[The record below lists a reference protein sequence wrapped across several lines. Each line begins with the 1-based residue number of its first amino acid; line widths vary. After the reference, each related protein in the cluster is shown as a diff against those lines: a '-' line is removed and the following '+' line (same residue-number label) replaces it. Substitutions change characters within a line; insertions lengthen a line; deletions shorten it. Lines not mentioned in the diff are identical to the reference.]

1 MDRTAVFEPVR
12 DLIADITDVEEI
24 TEDSSLYDELAI
36 DSVDLAELVF
46 ACEEEFGVSM
56 PDDKEARAAMMA
68 EVKSLETVGDIVD
81 YIVKYIGSVE

>member
-1 MDRTAVFEPVR
+1 MDRTAVFETVR

-46 ACEEEFGVSM
+46 ACAEEFGVSM

-81 YIVKYIGSVE
+81 YMGKYIGSVE

>member
-1 MDRTAVFEPVR
+1 MDRTAVFETVR

-56 PDDKEARAAMMA
+56 PVDKEARAAMMA

>member
-1 MDRTAVFEPVR
+1 MDRTAVFETVR

-46 ACEEEFGVSM
+46 ACGEEFGVSM

>member
-1 MDRTAVFEPVR
+1 MDRTAVFETVR

-46 ACEEEFGVSM
+46 ACEEELGVSM
-56 PDDKEARAAMMA
+56 PDDKEAHAAMMA

>member
-1 MDRTAVFEPVR
+1 MDRTAVFETVR

-46 ACEEEFGVSM
+46 ACEEEFG
-56 PDDKEARAAMMA
+56 DDKEARAAMMA